1 MAAKSDYTW
10 QKAALICTYAFVA
23 LTVIGWLGIANF
35 ISPAPADLTL
45 EETKQWFSDSYR
57 WQTILGCTLLYIG
70 SALLTPGSIQWGL
83 MLAKIEGRSPILS
96 ITTAVCGIFISL
108 IVFLNACAWIV
119 CSYRAQTDPHVIQ
132 AFSDW
137 AWFAF
142 LFGWVYLA
150 IEMISSA
157 IVELKDKREQP
168 LVPHWMA
175 WITLFSASTM
185 LGAIGP
191 AFFKSGPF
199 AYHGLIAF
207 YVPVLVWGAYLVVT
221 NTFLYRALLREE
233 RENMQPI
240 IKENADLDERYL
252 ASQTIAKQAG

>member
-1 MAAKSDYTW
+1 MKTNNYTS
-10 QKAALICTYAFVA
+10 QKAALLCTYAFVA
-23 LTVIGWLGIANF
+23 LTVVGWLGIANF
-35 ISPAPADLTL
+35 ITPAPADLTL
-45 EETKQWFSDSYR
+45 DETKQWFSETYR

-83 MLAKIEGRSPILS
+83 MLAKIEGKSPVLS

-119 CSYRAQTDPHVIQ
+119 CAYRAQTDPHVIQ

-175 WITLFSASTM
+175 WLTLFSASTM

-199 AYHGLIAF
+199 AYHGVIAF
-207 YVPVLVWGAYLVVT
+207 YIPVFVWGAYLVVT
-221 NTFLYRALLREE
+221 NTFMYRAILREE
-233 RENMQPI
+233 RDNEQSRI
-240 IKENADLDERYL
+240 EADSSLDKRYM
-252 ASQTIAKQAG
+252 AAKPAATQAG